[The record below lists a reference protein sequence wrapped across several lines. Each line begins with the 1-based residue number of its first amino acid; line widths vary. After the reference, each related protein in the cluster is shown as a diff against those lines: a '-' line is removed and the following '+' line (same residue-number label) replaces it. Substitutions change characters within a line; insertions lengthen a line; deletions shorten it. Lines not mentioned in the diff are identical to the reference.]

1 MKHHTRIEYSDVRG
15 VEEGMIKA
23 IEYQNLIEEVMIVVV
38 EPEDSNEVEN
48 EMEEST
54 NPKENNESEKKN
66 VGSDS
71 LLTTKYNLRP
81 D

>member
-54 NPKENNESEKKN
+54 NTKENNESEKKN

>member
-54 NPKENNESEKKN
+54 NTKENSESEKEN

-71 LLTTKYNLRP
+71 LITTKYNLRP
-81 D
+81 N